1 MRCDWCNNYLRARG
15 LWAASRTP
23 RILALD
29 VLACACIHQD
39 YVPYAGCTGMPPC
52 IHQDCIRHHLKF
64 RPSVPGCFTRYE
76 KLMQRIWE
84 SNFNSTWVVGCIPR
98 PTDFNTGRTGMRLHT
113 PGLRPRC
120 AGCTGMRHAY
130 TRTASRHHWMHWH
143 ALAYTRT
150 ASAHF
155 FFKRCFFF
163 AQTCVRA
170 APHLTTDA
178 LACPCIHQDCI
189 PATLDALACASIH
202 QDCIQPPLDALVC
215 VTHTP
220 VLHPHTTLREF
231 FFLSF

>member
-1 MRCDWCNNYLRARG
+1 
-15 LWAASRTP
+15 
-23 RILALD
+23 
-29 VLACACIHQD
+29 
-39 YVPYAGCTGMPPC
+39 MPPC

-84 SNFNSTWVVGCIPR
+84 SNFNSTWVVGCIPH

-155 FFKRCFFF
+155 LLNFFGCFFCTDMR
-163 AQTCVRA
+163 ARRA
-170 APHLTTDA
+170 ASDNGCTGMPLHTPGLHPRYAGCTGMRKHTPG
-178 LACPCIHQDCI
+178 LH
-189 PATLDALACASIH
+189 PATTGCTGMRYAYTSTAS
-202 QDCIQPPLDALVC
+202 
-215 VTHTP
+215 
-220 VLHPHTTLREF
+220 PHNAERILF
-231 FFLSF
+231 SFLLKQNNEK

>member
-1 MRCDWCNNYLRARG
+1 MRCDWGNNYFRARG

-120 AGCTGMRHAY
+120 AGCTGMRNAY

-143 ALAYTRT
+143 AQR
-150 ASAHF
+150 
-155 FFKRCFFF
+155 
-163 AQTCVRA
+163 
-170 APHLTTDA
+170 
-178 LACPCIHQDCI
+178 IHQDCI
-189 PATLDALACASIH
+189 CAL
-202 QDCIQPPLDALVC
+202 L
-215 VTHTP
+215 
-220 VLHPHTTLREF
+220 F
-231 FFLSF
+231 F